1 MKSLRALL
9 LACLLTLIF
18 GVTPAQP
25 QGLREVRSLGG
36 ITEYALDANGLQV
49 LLMPVSGAPRLT
61 VTVTYRV
68 GSRQETAAE
77 AGMAHLLEHLSFH
90 DAEGVDGDISAALQA
105 LGARYNGTT
114 SFDRTNYLAS
124 LPADAG
130 ALALRRVLQLE
141 AARMSGAHL
150 SEQALARETPIV
162 LNELG
167 LRGQALAPQMQQA
180 LSAAAFRQHP
190 YGRPVIGY
198 ATGLE
203 QLSLPALRAFYA
215 RHYRP
220 DRAVLMIAGGF
231 DTTQALA
238 AVTEVFGALP
248 RPAAQPPEEA
258 GEPSP
263 EPDQTVPRV
272 TTLRTRSTALAVGW
286 RVPGMAH
293 RHAPAL
299 AMLSQVLASAG
310 GPESQ
315 ALAGVAATRDPYLIG
330 RTLPLPAV
338 PSGTASDRAAL
349 EMREQRWIDGLQDL
363 RIDRSNAGWLRSAT
377 AEYARQWQ
385 AALRDPERASSLIS
399 DAIGAGDWRL
409 VFKQLEGLQRLQPD
423 DIAEVARLYLRSEN
437 RSVARGV
444 TDPAVTATQ
453 FEEQPLGFLSGL
465 FSKPVQVQRVDD
477 PSQAAGQLNEPAPA
491 PLAGGQAFETDAAA
505 LDRATQRYQLP
516 SGMRI
521 ALLPRETAGERVAL
535 LLQLRWGAPRE
546 MAKWQGWRALAPLL
560 DEGTAQHTA
569 DQVRE
574 IRMKLGAE
582 IHMQAGPQGLS
593 IRVAASRAT
602 LVPTL
607 VLLREMLAEPLLPE
621 PAFRRLQAA
630 QLSRLPAANARVD
643 TGPDERERR
652 FHMIHVGLNRGE
664 PGYQPSAAELAAIWR
679 ELRVEDVREFH
690 RRFCSAND
698 AIAAVVG
705 ALPDKLPGVLEE
717 LIGRWKKPG
726 APAFEHYVQ
735 HHFDEH
741 AERFVSQAPAD
752 APAGSVATVVLHQE
766 FALNR
771 DDPDFYPLLAG
782 VRVLAG
788 GAGEPGGSRLADR
801 LRSREAISYAIQQT
815 LQVPAEGDRA
825 FLRLQAGSAPRDAG
839 RLEAGMRE
847 EIARLLADGVGS
859 EELEAARGRL
869 ATELRQPLLSD
880 AGLAASLMGQLERG
894 SSFSADRQKQDQ
906 GMAALTA
913 ERVDAALRRL
923 LRPEGWVAVV
933 RDTAG
938 D

>member
-1 MKSLRALL
+1 MNPLRALL
-9 LACLLTLIF
+9 PACLATLMMTLIF
-18 GVTPAQP
+18 GVMPVRAQA
-25 QGLREVRSLGG
+25 LREVRSLGG

-49 LLMPVSGAPRLT
+49 LLMPVAAAPRLT

-90 DAEGVDGDISAALQA
+90 DADGVDGDISAALQA
-105 LGARYNGTT
+105 LSARYNGTT

-130 ALALRRVLQLE
+130 APALRRVLQLE

-231 DTTQALA
+231 DPAQALA
-238 AVTEVFGALP
+238 AVAEVFGGLP
-248 RPAAQPPEEA
+248 RPAPVAGDEDPP
-258 GEPSP
+258 P
-263 EPDQTVPRV
+263 EPDQTLPRV
-272 TTLRTRSTALAVGW
+272 TTLRTRGTALAVGW

-293 RHAPAL
+293 RHAAAL
-299 AMLSQVLASAG
+299 AMLSQILAGAG
-310 GPESQ
+310 GPDSQ
-315 ALAGVAATRDPYLIG
+315 PVAGTAATRDPYLIG
-330 RTLPLPAV
+330 RTLPLPSV
-338 PSGTASDRAAL
+338 PSATANERAAL
-349 EMREQRWIDGLQDL
+349 ELREQRWIDGLQDL
-363 RIDRSNAGWLRSAT
+363 RIDRSNEAWLRSAT
-377 AEYARQWQ
+377 AELARQCQ
-385 AALRDPERASSLIS
+385 AVLRDPERASALIS

-409 VFKQLEGLQRLQPD
+409 AFKLLDGLQRLQPD

-444 TDPAVTATQ
+444 TDPAVTAPQ
-453 FEEQPLGFLSGL
+453 FEEQPLGFLSSL

-521 ALLPRETAGERVAL
+521 ALLPRETPGERVAL

-630 QLSRLPAANARVD
+630 QLARLPAPGARVD
-643 TGPDERERR
+643 NGPDERERR
-652 FHMIHVGLNRGE
+652 FHMIQMGLNRGE

-698 AIAAVVG
+698 AVAAVVG

-717 LIGRWKKPG
+717 LIGRWRKPG
-726 APAFEHYVQ
+726 APAFERHLQ

-741 AERFVSQAPAD
+741 SERFVSRAPAD
-752 APAGSVATVVLHQE
+752 APPGSVATVVLHQE
-766 FALNR
+766 FPLNR
-771 DDPDFYPLLAG
+771 DEPDFYPLVAG

-788 GAGEPGGSRLADR
+788 SAGEPGGSRLADR
-801 LRSREAISYAIQQT
+801 LRSREALSYTIQPS
-815 LQVPAEGDRA
+815 LQVPADGDRA

-847 EIARLLADGVGS
+847 EIARLLADGIGGD
-859 EELEAARGRL
+859 ELEAA
-869 ATELRQPLLSD
+869 
-880 AGLAASLMGQLERG
+880 AASSPPSCVSRC
-894 SSFSADRQKQDQ
+894 SATPASPPR
-906 GMAALTA
+906 
-913 ERVDAALRRL
+913 
-923 LRPEGWVAVV
+923 
-933 RDTAG
+933 
-938 D
+938 